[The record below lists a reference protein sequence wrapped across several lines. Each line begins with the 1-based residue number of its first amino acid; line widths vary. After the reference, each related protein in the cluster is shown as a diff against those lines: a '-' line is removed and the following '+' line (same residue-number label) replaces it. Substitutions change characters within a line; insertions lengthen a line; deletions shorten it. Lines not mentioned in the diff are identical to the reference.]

1 MIFRSKY
8 WLAILV
14 LLLSCEGPLFEIP
27 PEPDTPAPLV
37 VITNPADQAIL
48 SDSVLVTIYASDNDE
63 VKLVQL
69 YINDS
74 LVLDSAEAPYEYK
87 WNTAEYAEDEFHN
100 LRARAVDYANND
112 NQTSPV
118 RVTVDNKDNI
128 KPTGSLLYPFS
139 GQILNGSIS
148 IIAEAADNDSLKSVV
163 YYINGDSVGVKTSS
177 PFIYEWDTTLEY
189 DDYYYV
195 INVQINDASG
205 NHITLG
211 PISVYVDNDE
221 NIEVDATP
229 PTGTIIYPP
238 AAAIVSGNVN
248 IQIDAFDNEKVEEV
262 KIVIDGSFSIVDQT
276 SPYGY
281 TWDTNTASEDM
292 DHFITATVT
301 DSSGNTTNLMPV
313 TVFVDNEINI
323 VIDNTPPS
331 VVITSPAANQTVSGN
346 LSITVAAF
354 DNIGIEKVEF
364 YQNTSLVETDV
375 TYPYE
380 MFWNTLIENEDSEHI
395 WYAKVYDTSDLTGQS
410 QSIAVYVNNEDNIP
424 PSGLIAQPYAGQSVS
439 GDVEILISAFDNIAV
454 ASVDL
459 YINGTNITT
468 LTDSPY
474 SYIWD
479 TVTENEDE
487 QSFITAKI
495 NDQHGNFYNVPQ
507 IAVTVNNNTEEND
520 NIPPVISIISP
531 VSGTTVSDSVQ
542 IRIYAQ
548 DNIGIE
554 LVSVTIDDSLEFTL
568 TDSPYVYLW
577 NTYIYPND
585 SYHLISA
592 IAVDSS
598 NNQSVAQ
605 SISVTVDNYYTET
618 INDLVVEQGIGV
630 INLSWDIPYGAEQFK
645 IYRDNEFIAITTET
659 TFTDTS
665 VISGTVYCYQ
675 IAAINNQNI
684 EGPLSDSECNKALIP
699 APINFIGTASQD
711 TISLSWSPSN
721 EAGQYRIYRD
731 SEIVYTGTDLDYI
744 DDDLDYNTS
753 YSYTISCLDINGDE
767 GPETNPIII
776 TTHQEL
782 TAPELSLN
790 LTSLEF
796 QLNWSSVQTAT
807 AYKIYVGDVF
817 EAEVTELTYT
827 YTATTNTEHCF
838 KVKAINTHGTLGPE
852 SNQVCDTG
860 S

>member
-1 MIFRSKY
+1 
-8 WLAILV
+8 
-14 LLLSCEGPLFEIP
+14 
-27 PEPDTPAPLV
+27 
-37 VITNPADQAIL
+37 
-48 SDSVLVTIYASDNDE
+48 
-63 VKLVQL
+63 
-69 YINDS
+69 
-74 LVLDSAEAPYEYK
+74 
-87 WNTAEYAEDEFHN
+87 
-100 LRARAVDYANND
+100 
-112 NQTSPV
+112 
-118 RVTVDNKDNI
+118 
-128 KPTGSLLYPFS
+128 
-139 GQILNGSIS
+139 
-148 IIAEAADNDSLKSVV
+148 
-163 YYINGDSVGVKTSS
+163 
-177 PFIYEWDTTLEY
+177 
-189 DDYYYV
+189 
-195 INVQINDASG
+195 
-205 NHITLG
+205 
-211 PISVYVDNDE
+211 
-221 NIEVDATP
+221 
-229 PTGTIIYPP
+229 
-238 AAAIVSGNVN
+238 
-248 IQIDAFDNEKVEEV
+248 
-262 KIVIDGSFSIVDQT
+262 
-276 SPYGY
+276 
-281 TWDTNTASEDM
+281 
-292 DHFITATVT
+292 
-301 DSSGNTTNLMPV
+301 MPV
-313 TVFVDNEINI
+313 TVFVDNDINI
-323 VIDNTPPS
+323 VVDNTPPS
-331 VVITSPAANQTVSGN
+331 IVITSPAANQTVSGN
-346 LSITVAAF
+346 VSITVAAF

-459 YINGTNITT
+459 YINGTNIST
-468 LTDSPY
+468 LTGSPY
-474 SYIWD
+474 SYIWN
-479 TVTENEDE
+479 TVNENEDE

-507 IAVTVNNNTEEND
+507 IAVTVNNNTQEND

-592 IAVDSS
+592 IAIDSS

-618 INDLVVEQGIGV
+618 INDLFVEQGIGV

-645 IYRDNEFIAITTET
+645 IYRDNEFIVITTET

-699 APINFIGTASQD
+699 APLNFSGTANQD

-767 GPETNPIII
+767 GPETDPIII

-807 AYKIYVGDVF
+807 AYKIYVDNVF

>member
-1 MIFRSKY
+1 MIVRSKY
-8 WLAILV
+8 WLIL
-14 LLLSCEGPLFEIP
+14 LILFLSCEGPLFEIP
-27 PEPDTPAPLV
+27 PEPDTTAPLV

-69 YINDS
+69 FINDS

-87 WNTAEYAEDEFHN
+87 WNTLEYAEDEFHN

-118 RVTVDNKDNI
+118 RIMVDNRDNI

-189 DDYYYV
+189 DDYFYV

-221 NIEVDATP
+221 NIEVDTTP

-248 IQIDAFDNEKVEEV
+248 IQVDAFDNEKVEEV
-262 KIVIDGSFSIVDQT
+262 EIVIDGSFSIVDQT
-276 SPYGY
+276 SPYEY

-313 TVFVDNEINI
+313 TVFVDNEINVI
-323 VIDNTPPS
+323 IDNIPPS

-346 LSITVAAF
+346 VSIAAAAF
-354 DNIGIEKVEF
+354 DNIEIEKVEF
-364 YQNTSLVETDV
+364 YQNTNLIETDLA
-375 TYPYE
+375 YPYE
-380 MFWNTLIENEDSEHI
+380 ISWNTLIENEDSEHI
-395 WYAKVYDTSDLTGQS
+395 WYAKAYDTSDLTGQS
-410 QSIAVYVNNEDNIP
+410 QAIAVYVNNEDNIP
-424 PSGLIAQPYAGQSVS
+424 PSGFIAQPYAGQSVN
-439 GDVEILISAFDNIAV
+439 GEVEILISAFDNIGV
-454 ASVDL
+454 TSVDL
-459 YINGTNITT
+459 YINGTNIST
-468 LTDSPY
+468 LSDPPY

-479 TVTENEDE
+479 TLNENEDD

-507 IAVTVNNNTEEND
+507 IAVTVNNNTQEND
-520 NIPPVISIISP
+520 DIPPVISIISP

-548 DNIGIE
+548 DNIGIQQV
-554 LVSVTIDDSLEFTL
+554 LVTIDDTLEFTL
-568 TDSPYVYLW
+568 TDSPYVQIW
-577 NTYIYPND
+577 DTYTYPND

-592 IAVDSS
+592 TAIDSS

-605 SISVTVDNYYTET
+605 SISVIIDNYYTET
-618 INDLVVEQGIGV
+618 INNLFAEQGIGV
-630 INLSWDIPYGAEQFK
+630 INLSWDIPYGSEQFN
-645 IYRDNEFIAITTET
+645 IYRDNQFVGLTTET
-659 TFTDTS
+659 TYTDTS
-665 VISGTVYCYQ
+665 VTPGTVYCYQ
-675 IAAINNQNI
+675 ISAINNHNI

-699 APINFIGTASQD
+699 APLNFSGLANQD
-711 TISLSWSPSN
+711 TISLSWSPNS

-731 SEIVYTGTDLDYI
+731 GEIVYTGTDIDYI
-744 DDDLDYNTS
+744 DDALEYNTS
-753 YSYTISCLDINGDE
+753 YSYTISCLDISGDE
-767 GPETNPIII
+767 GPQSDPVIIS
-776 TTHQEL
+776 THQEL
-782 TAPELSLN
+782 TAPELSI
-790 LTSLEF
+790 SLDSLDF

-807 AYKIYVGDVF
+807 AYKIYVDDVF
-817 EAEVTELTYT
+817 EAEITDLTYT
-827 YTATTNTEHCF
+827 YTGTVNTEHCF
-838 KVKAINTHGTLGPE
+838 KVRAINSHGTVGPE